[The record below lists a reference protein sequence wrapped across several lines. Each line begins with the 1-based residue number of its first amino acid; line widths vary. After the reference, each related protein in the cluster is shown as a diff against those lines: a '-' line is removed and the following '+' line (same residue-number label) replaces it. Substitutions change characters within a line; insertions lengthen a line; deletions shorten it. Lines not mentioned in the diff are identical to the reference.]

1 MLLTTENQ
9 EITPNKLQP
18 MLIQKSIHYL
28 TDFKTKTKREKLLNQ
43 IGSQ

>member
-9 EITPNKLQP
+9 EITS
-18 MLIQKSIHYL
+18 KSIHYL
-28 TDFKTKTKREKLLNQ
+28 TDFKTKIKREKLLNQ